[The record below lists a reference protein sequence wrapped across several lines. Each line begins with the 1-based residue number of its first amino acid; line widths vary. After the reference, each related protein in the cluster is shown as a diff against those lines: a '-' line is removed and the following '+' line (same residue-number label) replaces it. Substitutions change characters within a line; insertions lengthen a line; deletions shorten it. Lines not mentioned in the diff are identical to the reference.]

1 MKLTSRNYL
10 HGSNDADDNSGEQQ
24 SNQAAMQQGNKA
36 TATATATAMPSQRQ
50 QWLLRQM
57 QQAIFHRPW
66 KLNGSLQKVSRTPHV
81 NRVVAPRGNIT
92 VQLQQQHQHRKP
104 RSNISAQEQHPRP
117 TASHLQCAAQV

>member
-36 TATATATAMPSQRQ
+36 TATATAMPSQRQ
-50 QWLLRQM
+50 QWMLRQM